1 LAKYLLFWFVVRIL
15 GRLPLPALYWIGDV
29 VGGLGYR
36 LFPGV
41 RGAVLDNIRHAIP
54 DAPRQ
59 KQEKV
64 ARQVFRNVCYYYAD
78 LVNIPHMD
86 PQHFLDE
93 RMTYHGRELLEP
105 VLESGSGAVLLSA
118 HWGNPELAV
127 QGLGA
132 LGIRTMAVTEPI
144 QPPKLAR
151 LLNNTRSAHGIEF
164 LPVGIAGVKRIIQ
177 MLRSGGTVA
186 LMGDRDIEGPKM
198 LLAFLGEE
206 TWVPTGPIE
215 VGLRT
220 GVPIFPVFARRIR
233 KSRLHAFIEE
243 PLAID
248 RTGDLQADVRSGM
261 IQYIARLEARL
272 RDEPEQWAVLER
284 IWDSPGASTSEPAV
298 DNLAA

>member
-1 LAKYLLFWFVVRIL
+1 MAKYLLFWFVVRVL

-29 VGGLGYR
+29 VGGLAYR

-41 RGAVLDNIRHAIP
+41 RAAVLDNVRHAIP
-54 DAPRQ
+54 DASRRQ
-59 KQEKV
+59 REKA

-78 LVNIPHMD
+78 LINIPHMD
-86 PQHFLDE
+86 PQHFLE
-93 RMTYHGRELLEP
+93 ARMTYHGRELFEP
-105 VLESGSGAVLLSA
+105 VLQAGSGAVFLSA

-132 LGIRTMAVTEPI
+132 LGVRTMAVTEPV

-151 LLNNTRSAHGIEF
+151 LLNSTRSSQGIEF

-198 LLAFLGEE
+198 LLPFFGEE
-206 TWVPTGPIE
+206 TWMPTGPIE

-233 KSRLHAFIEE
+233 KSRLDVFIEE
-243 PLAID
+243 PT
-248 RTGDLQADVRSGM
+248 RH
-261 IQYIARLEARL
+261 
-272 RDEPEQWAVLER
+272 
-284 IWDSPGASTSEPAV
+284 
-298 DNLAA
+298 